1 MKIDKNLLESLL
13 EQARTSPRLRHN
25 YDLRTTENDLSQRM
39 LNALQPG
46 TQIPIHRHRDSTECV
61 VILKGRVEEIFYNEK
76 GVECDRILLDAAS
89 EYSRACVVPQ
99 GMWHTLIVRE
109 PSVIFESKDG
119 AYAPL
124 SSQDVWNY
132 E

>member
-1 MKIDKNLLESLL
+1 MKIDKNLLEGLL
-13 EQARTSPRLRHN
+13 EQAKTSPRLRQN
-25 YDLRTTENDLSQRM
+25 YDLRTTENDSSQRM

-46 TQIPIHRHRDSTECV
+46 TQIPIHRHRDSTECII
-61 VILKGRVEEIFYNEK
+61 ILKGKVEEIFYNEK
-76 GVECDRILLDAAS
+76 GVECDRIILDASS
-89 EYSRACVVPQ
+89 EYSRACVVPK

-124 SSQDVWNY
+124 TSQDVWNY

>member
-1 MKIDKNLLESLL
+1 MRIDKELLENLL
-13 EQARTSPRLRHN
+13 EQAKASPRLRQN
-25 YDLRTTENDLSQRM
+25 YDLRTTENDSSQRM

-46 TQIPIHRHRDSTECV
+46 TQIPIHRHRNSTECV
-61 VILKGRVEEIFYNEK
+61 IILKGIVEEIYYDGN
-76 GVECDRILLDAAS
+76 GVECEKILLDAES
-89 EYSRACVVPQ
+89 DYSRACVVPQ

-124 SSQDVWNY
+124 SSQDTWNY